1 MGREHEHHAK
11 VISTSPPQ
19 LGGRQ
24 HSGVVLQVRLARLS
38 AFTVLSV
45 YLPSFILLV
54 VSTGSLWVAHTSPAR
69 LVLSCGVV
77 GAFLML
83 WVITALTSPASG
95 KVKAIDAWLC
105 FCTMHTL
112 LHVMLHVLLEVF
124 ADDITVP
131 PLFSRVASRA
141 ATSRTREVKPI
152 DSHIY
157 DGLMLRN
164 TDDGKTWTVNYWIS
178 FIARVVSPA
187 LVFFFNVSYW
197 PFVFYFST
205 ESLP

>member
-1 MGREHEHHAK
+1 MCLCL
-11 VISTSPPQ
+11 PQ

-24 HSGVVLQVRLARLS
+24 HSGVVLQVRLARRS
-38 AFTVLSV
+38 AFTVLAV

-54 VSTGSLWVAHTSPAR
+54 VSTGSLWVSHTSPAR

-83 WVITALTSPASG
+83 WVLTALTTPASG
-95 KVKAIDAWLC
+95 KVKAVDAWLC

-124 ADDITVP
+124 SSQDGSVP

-141 ATSRTREVKPI
+141 ASRTREVKPI
-152 DSHIY
+152 ETASIY
-157 DGLMLRN
+157 DSLMLRVPEDN
-164 TDDGKTWTVNYWIS
+164 KTWTVNYWIS
-178 FIARVVSPA
+178 FIARVVSPS
-187 LVFFFNVSYW
+187 LVFFFNVCYW

-205 ESLP
+205 EV